1 MWQKSGMQ
9 QKYSD
14 AGNTGYLEKQIA
26 SICLLAETFVQL
38 ISKLISLKIVMHY
51 LLVLKVCSTSFHF
64 SFGSFLFVCV
74 IPKICQADSLPV

>member
-9 QKYSD
+9 QQYSD
-14 AGNTGYLEKQIA
+14 VGNSGYSEKQIA

-38 ISKLISLKIVMHY
+38 LSKPISLKIVIHC

-64 SFGSFLFVCV
+64 SFGSFLVVCV
-74 IPKICQADSLPV
+74 IPKICQADSLSV